1 MKTRTTLKFFGLQST
16 ALALAIGLLFAQAQP
31 AQAQYWPYRYLYLGQ
46 ALLYPLTRGLTGT
59 LLYGPYNANP
69 LYSASYFTRRAAGMA
84 MQYPYI
90 YGYNP
95 TAYANMGYRNAGL
108 PPNQNYNYGLNNG
121 DLAGTDGDDASLY
134 NPPVQQKPQPIH
146 LPNQAYQQT
155 AQPYYAAPPPVAPP
169 VNSAQ
174 PFSSSVPPVA
184 VPAVPAVSAASPL
197 AQGFIDHLN
206 SKYEGDLSKAL
217 ANSDTRSWARAMGVI
232 DESVGDGAYL
242 PADRLDTV
250 SRILKDNSLDAVSK
264 LDTMRI
270 LLRKQSAK

>member
-1 MKTRTTLKFFGLQST
+1 MKTSIKPKCISLL
-16 ALALAIGLLFAQAQP
+16 LALTLTTGLFFAQAQP

-95 TAYANMGYRNAGL
+95 TAYAPMGYRNAGL

-121 DLAGTDGDDASLY
+121 DLAGSDGDDASLY
-134 NPPVQQKPQPIH
+134 NPPVQSKAQPIH
-146 LPNQAYQQT
+146 MPAQAYQQ
-155 AQPYYAAPPPVAPP
+155 PYYPAPQAVAPAPPI
-169 VNSAQ
+169 NSSA

-232 DESVGDGAYL
+232 DESVGDGSYL
-242 PADRLDTV
+242 PADRLETV
-250 SRILKDNSLDAVSK
+250 SRILKDNNLDAVSK

-270 LLRKQSAK
+270 LLRKSK